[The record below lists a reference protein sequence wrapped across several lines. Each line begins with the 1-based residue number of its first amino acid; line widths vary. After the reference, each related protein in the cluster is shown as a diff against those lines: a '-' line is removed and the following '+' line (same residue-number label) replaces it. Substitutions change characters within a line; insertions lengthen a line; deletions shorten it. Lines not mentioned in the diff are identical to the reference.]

1 MLNDKNINVRINLGE
16 TVLNIITNNN
26 TNSVNYYRILE
37 NLFDDKD
44 PEFRYKFAAK
54 IKDFSI
60 IKNMTIH
67 VINCIEKILQNKK

>member
-26 TNSVNYYRILE
+26 TNSANYYRILE

-44 PEFRYKFAAK
+44 SEFRYKFAAK